1 MMYIALTKLL
11 QRHSLASLSCTL
23 LLLCQLLI
31 SSNAEAADT
40 ASQYSI
46 VVASAPGKNLK
57 WVPKK
62 HSLFEGYSFYVE
74 KATIKGK
81 PWERLCVGFF
91 SSRSDAVAILNQ
103 VQKIYPGAWIQKAST
118 ENILRTIHSPSAPT
132 ARRPQSTRD
141 KKSVN
146 PEAGTTSSLTEKQL
160 DSLMQR
166 AKTDFK
172 KKKYSSS
179 IRYLNALVAAGNHKY
194 SQEALELLG
203 LTRQRNGQKAHAV
216 STYEKYLRTY
226 PDSEGA
232 TRVRQRLDGL
242 RTADIA
248 PKESIHMEKAGEDS
262 SVTSYGSL
270 AQYYRRN
277 ITSTDDAGNIET
289 LSQLITYLDLT
300 TMQRT
305 SNFDHRYQFTADHI
319 YDFIDSDDDS
329 VFRFI
334 DTFYEFSHRETGSSG
349 RIGRQR
355 LQIGGIL
362 KRFDGFSLGYQFTPD
377 MRLNLIGG
385 LPVDIDNKSSLNQH
399 KTFYGFTFETGTFLD
414 HWSMN
419 LFYFEQTIDDL
430 TNNNSIGTEL
440 RYSDRTKAFYGLL
453 DYDLF
458 YDEINILQLNSNIFF
473 DHGRVAYLNAYMRK
487 SPLMATE
494 NALIGRQEQSIEEL
508 KTVLNDEQI
517 YQLARDRTANS
528 ETVMIGGS
536 QPVSKRFQ
544 ITADITF
551 THEDE
556 TEASGGV
563 PATTDTG
570 TDYFF
575 STQLVGNDLITMT
588 DSYIFG
594 FRYYD
599 TYLTDVASFI
609 INTRF
614 PVARS
619 WRINPRLQ
627 FDLRDQ
633 NDGRSQTKL
642 RAIIRTDYRYQ
653 NKARFD
659 FEIGYD
665 ELNDD
670 SSNQSLDSSN
680 LFFTLGYRWD
690 F

>member
-1 MMYIALTKLL
+1 MVYIAPTKLL
-11 QRHSLASLSCTL
+11 QRHTLASFFCTL

-31 SSNAEAADT
+31 SADAEAADT
-40 ASQYSI
+40 ASQYAI
-46 VVASAPGKNLK
+46 VVSSAPGTNLK

-62 HSLFEGYSFYVE
+62 HSLFEEYTFYVE
-74 KATIKGK
+74 KTTVKGK
-81 PWERLCVGFF
+81 PWERLCLGFF
-91 SSRSDAVAILNQ
+91 SPRSDAVAILKQ
-103 VQKIYPGAWIQKAST
+103 VQQMYPGAWIQKVST
-118 ENILRTIHSPSAPT
+118 KNILKTIYSPTGPIT
-132 ARRPQSTRD
+132 GNPQSASK

-146 PEAGTTSSLTEKQL
+146 QTTGNPSSLTEQQL

-179 IRYLNALVAAGNHKY
+179 IRYLNALVAADNHKY

-203 LTRQRNGQKAHAV
+203 VARQRNGQKAHAV

-226 PDSEGA
+226 PDTEGA

-242 RTADIA
+242 LTADKA
-248 PKESIHMEKAGEDS
+248 PKESIHMEKGEEDS

-270 AQYYRRN
+270 SQYYRRN
-277 ITSTDDAGNIET
+277 STSTDDAGDIET
-289 LSQLITYLDLT
+289 LSQLITYFDLT
-300 TMQRT
+300 TLHRT
-305 SNFDHRYQFTADHI
+305 SNFDHRYQFTSDHV

-362 KRFDGFSLGYQFTPD
+362 KRFDGLSLGYQFTPG
-377 MRLNLIGG
+377 MRLNLLGG

-399 KTFYGFTFETGTFLD
+399 KTFYGITFETGTFLD

-419 LFYFEQTIDDL
+419 LFYFEQTIDGL
-430 TNNNSIGTEL
+430 TDNNSIGTEL

-487 SPLMATE
+487 LPLLATE

-528 ETVMIGGS
+528 EMLMIGGS
-536 QPVSKRFQ
+536 HPLSKSFQ

-551 THEDE
+551 TNKDE

-575 STQLVGNDLITMT
+575 STQLVGNDLITKT

-594 FRYYD
+594 VRYYD

-614 PVARS
+614 PVTRS

-642 RAIIRTDYRYQ
+642 RALIRTDYRYQ

-670 SSNQSLDSSN
+670 SSNQSFASNN